1 MIITYSNSINDNNDD
16 NEKKLLASV
25 LAEASLARAQLHD
38 NDRASAIY
46 SALSKIDDANKHD
59 NNNNEENNEHTKNN
73 NTSNDNLNVFQRRE
87 LPDNATVWELFKE
100 QIRSDFAPVIMLLPQ
115 PVKTFIKDQYD
126 IMKDPCKKIILG
138 AAQPMLKAASALFHN
153 VGNLMII
160 VGKECN
166 KLAASISEERNDIK
180 KLAEANQRTTTTTT
194 TTAKTRIQEKD
205 TYIYE
210 EDEDELGDI
219 IIEL

>member
-1 MIITYSNSINDNNDD
+1 M
-16 NEKKLLASV
+16 
-25 LAEASLARAQLHD
+25 
-38 NDRASAIY
+38 
-46 SALSKIDDANKHD
+46 
-59 NNNNEENNEHTKNN
+59 KNN
-73 NTSNDNLNVFQRRE
+73 NTNNNNLNVFQRRE

-126 IMKDPCKKIILG
+126 IMKEPCKRIILG

-153 VGNLMII
+153 VGNIMII

-180 KLAEANQRTTTTTT
+180 KLVETNQRTSTTT
-194 TTAKTRIQEKD
+194 TTAKTRIEKD

-210 EDEDELGDI
+210 EDEDELGEI

>member
-1 MIITYSNSINDNNDD
+1 MIIKYSNSINDNNDD

-25 LAEASLARAQLHD
+25 LAEASIARGQLHD
-38 NDRASAIY
+38 NDRTSVIY
-46 SALSKIDDANKHD
+46 SALSKIDDANKD
-59 NNNNEENNEHTKNN
+59 DDTNNNNEENNEHMKNN
-73 NTSNDNLNVFQRRE
+73 NTSNNNLNVFQRRE

-126 IMKDPCKKIILG
+126 IMKEPCKKIILG

-153 VGNLMII
+153 VGNIMII

-180 KLAEANQRTTTTTT
+180 KLVETNQRTSTTT
-194 TTAKTRIQEKD
+194 TTAKTRIEKD

-210 EDEDELGDI
+210 EDEDELGKI

>member
-1 MIITYSNSINDNNDD
+1 MKYSNSITNDNNEE
-16 NEKKLLASV
+16 NEKNLLASV
-25 LAEASLARAQLHD
+25 LAEASIARGQLNE
-38 NDRASAIY
+38 NDRTSAIY
-46 SALSKIDDANKHD
+46 SALSKIDDAN
-59 NNNNEENNEHTKNN
+59 NNNEENNEYTKNN
-73 NTSNDNLNVFQRRE
+73 NTSNNNNNLNVFQRRE

-115 PVKTFIKDQYD
+115 PVKAFIKDQYD

-180 KLAEANQRTTTTTT
+180 KLAEANQRTTTTT
-194 TTAKTRIQEKD
+194 AKTRIQEKD

-210 EDEDELGDI
+210 EDEDELGEI